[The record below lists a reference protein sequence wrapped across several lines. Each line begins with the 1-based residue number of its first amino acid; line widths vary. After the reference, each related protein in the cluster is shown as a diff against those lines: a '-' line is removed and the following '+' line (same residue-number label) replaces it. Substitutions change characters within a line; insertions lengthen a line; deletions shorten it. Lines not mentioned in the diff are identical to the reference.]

1 MAHRA
6 GGRALSLLRGHLRL
20 SGPAATG
27 GCAEHGQR
35 RGQVRPGSSGAA
47 VQRAPQAAGPEEA
60 GEDAEVNTRKK
71 TFAEVQTER
80 LEQAE
85 RTVLIK
91 CPPKLNEKK
100 LLQYL
105 SSHGNIKSHFFF
117 ENRGIHALI
126 EFSEKNSIASLQDA
140 IGLPSAAEYHVVPFK
155 SRLFTFMLKNPV
167 SQAAE
172 ETPLHLSPQSHIPVK
187 ELIEKLC
194 HADSISSQM
203 YILLNEYQLTDE
215 NIKLRYLVCSL
226 VRDFARAYFP
236 DSTVKPFGSSVNT
249 FGKLGCDVDMFL
261 DFHDTQKHA
270 AKTKKGPF
278 DMEYQMKRL
287 PSERLATQKILS
299 VVGDCLDNFG
309 PGCVSVQK
317 ILNARCPLVKFSHQP
332 TGFQCDLSVSN
343 SIAIKSS
350 ELLYIYG
357 CLDSRVRALVFS
369 VRCWARVHGLTNSI
383 PGTWITNFSLTMMV
397 MFFLQRRSPPII
409 PTLDQL
415 KELAD
420 QKDKLVIGGYDCSF
434 VSDLRKIKC
443 TSNTETLDVLLG
455 DFFEYYG
462 NFDFRRNSINL
473 RKGKEV
479 NKPESSPLYIWNPFE
494 QDLNISKNV
503 NQPQLEKFVAMARES
518 AWILRKEEKAQQM
531 TNKEPWGLAA
541 LLIPFGKSNSNKMKN
556 RMKGIGSE
564 TIRNLLD
571 SLKLNNPTNLQKAV
585 GK

>member
-1 MAHRA
+1 MALRT
-6 GGRALSLLRGHLRL
+6 GGRALALALLRGRLRL
-20 SGPAATG
+20 PGPAAGG
-27 GCAEHGQR
+27 GCAGSGQA
-35 RGQVRPGSSGAA
+35 RGQARLGPA
-47 VQRAPQAAGPEEA
+47 VQGAPQAAGAEEA
-60 GEDAEVNTRKK
+60 GEDAEVATRKK
-71 TFAEVQTER
+71 TFTEVQTER
-80 LEQAE
+80 SEQAE

-140 IGLPSAAEYHVVPFK
+140 VGIPSAAEHHVPFK
-155 SRLFTFMLKNPV
+155 SRLFTFTLKNPA

-172 ETPLHLSPQSHIPVK
+172 GTPLHLSPQTHIPVK
-187 ELIEKLC
+187 ELIQKLC

-203 YILLNEYQLTDE
+203 YILLKEYQLTEE
-215 NIKLRYLVCSL
+215 NTKLRFLVCSL
-226 VRDFARAYFP
+226 VRDFTHAYFP

-261 DFHDTQKHA
+261 DFNDTQKHA
-270 AKTKKGPF
+270 TKMKKGPF
-278 DMEYQMKRL
+278 EMEYQMKRL
-287 PSERLATQKILS
+287 PSERLATQRILS
-299 VVGDCLDNFG
+299 VIGDCLDNFG

-357 CLDSRVRALVFS
+357 CLDSRVRALVFT
-369 VRCWARVHGLTNSI
+369 VRCWARIHGLTNSV
-383 PGTWITNFSLTMMV
+383 PGSWITNFSLTMMV
-397 MFFLQRRSPPII
+397 MFFLQKRSPPII

-420 QKDKLVIGGYDCSF
+420 EKDKHVIGGYDCSF
-434 VSDLRKIKC
+434 VSDLSKIKP
-443 TSNTETLDVLLG
+443 TKNTETLDVLLG
-455 DFFEYYG
+455 DFFEYFG
-462 NFDFRRNSINL
+462 NFDFRKNSINL

-518 AWILRKEEKAQQM
+518 AWILQKEDKTQRM
-531 TNKEPWGLAA
+531 INKEPWGLAA
-541 LLIPFGKSNSNKMKN
+541 LLIPLGKSNPSKMKN

-564 TIRNLLD
+564 TIRSLLD
-571 SLKLNNPTNLQKAV
+571 SLKLNHANSLQKAV

>member
-1 MAHRA
+1 
-6 GGRALSLLRGHLRL
+6 LIDS
-20 SGPAATG
+20 
-27 GCAEHGQR
+27 
-35 RGQVRPGSSGAA
+35 
-47 VQRAPQAAGPEEA
+47 
-60 GEDAEVNTRKK
+60 EVNIGKK
-71 TFAEVQTER
+71 TFTEVQTER

-85 RTVLIK
+85 RAVLIK
-91 CPPKLNEKK
+91 CPQKLNGKK

-105 SSHGNIKSHFFF
+105 SSHGNINSHFFF
-117 ENRGIHALI
+117 ENRGVHALI
-126 EFSEKNSIASLQDA
+126 EFSEKDSIASLQDA
-140 IGLPSAAEYHVVPFK
+140 IGIPSAAEHHVVPFK
-155 SRLFTFMLKNPV
+155 SRLFTFTLKNTV

-172 ETPLHLSPQSHIPVK
+172 ETPLHLSPQSHIPVT
-187 ELIEKLC
+187 ELIQKLC

-203 YILLNEYQLTDE
+203 YILLNEYQLTEE
-215 NIKLRYLVCSL
+215 NIKLRFLACSL
-226 VRDFARAYFP
+226 VRDFAHAYFP

-261 DFHDTQKHA
+261 DFRDTRKHA
-270 AKTKKGPF
+270 AKMKKGPF
-278 DMEYQMKRL
+278 EMEYQMKRL

-299 VVGDCLDNFG
+299 VIGDCLDNFG
-309 PGCVSVQK
+309 PGCVNVQK

-343 SIAIKSS
+343 SIAKKSS

-369 VRCWARVHGLTNSI
+369 VRCWARVHGLTNSV
-383 PGTWITNFSLTMMV
+383 PGTWITNFSLTMMI
-397 MFFLQRRSPPII
+397 MFFLQKRSPPII

-420 QKDKLVIGGYDCSF
+420 EKDKQVIGGYDCSF
-434 VSDLRKIKC
+434 VSDLSKIKP
-443 TSNTETLDVLLG
+443 TKNTETLDVLLG
-455 DFFEYYG
+455 DFFEYFG
-462 NFDFRRNSINL
+462 NFDFRKNSINL

-518 AWILRKEEKAQQM
+518 AWILQKEGKTQRM
-531 TNKEPWGLAA
+531 INKEPWGLAA
-541 LLIPFGKSNSNKMKN
+541 LLIPFGKSNPSKMKN

-564 TIRNLLD
+564 TIRSLLD
-571 SLKLNNPTNLQKAV
+571 SLKLNNANSLQKAV

>member
-1 MAHRA
+1 
-6 GGRALSLLRGHLRL
+6 
-20 SGPAATG
+20 T
-27 GCAEHGQR
+27 
-35 RGQVRPGSSGAA
+35 
-47 VQRAPQAAGPEEA
+47 
-60 GEDAEVNTRKK
+60 DAEVSIRKK
-71 TFAEVQTER
+71 TFTEVQTER

-91 CPPKLNEKK
+91 CPPKLNGEK
-100 LLQYL
+100 LLRYL
-105 SSHGNIKSHFFF
+105 SSHGNINSHFFF
-117 ENRGIHALI
+117 ENRVIKQIIYNIDIKLVFI
-126 EFSEKNSIASLQDA
+126 FVNVYKLLSKRFLFISQLSNMSSEGQ
-140 IGLPSAAEYHVVPFK
+140 
-155 SRLFTFMLKNPV
+155 
-167 SQAAE
+167 
-172 ETPLHLSPQSHIPVK
+172 
-187 ELIEKLC
+187 
-194 HADSISSQM
+194 ISSQM
-203 YILLNEYQLTDE
+203 YILLNEYQLTEE
-215 NIKLRYLVCSL
+215 NIKLRFLACSL
-226 VRDFARAYFP
+226 VQDFARAYFP

-261 DFHDTQKHA
+261 DFHDKRNHA
-270 AKTKKGPF
+270 AKMKKGPF
-278 DMEYQMKRL
+278 EMEYQMKRL

-299 VVGDCLDNFG
+299 VIGDCLDNFG
-309 PGCVSVQK
+309 AGYVNVQK

-369 VRCWARVHGLTNSI
+369 VRCWARVHGLTNSV

-397 MFFLQRRSPPII
+397 MFFLQKRSPPII

-420 QKDKLVIGGYDCSF
+420 EKDKHVIGGCDCSF
-434 VSDLRKIKC
+434 VSDLSKIKP
-443 TSNTETLDVLLG
+443 TKNTETLDVLLG
-455 DFFEYYG
+455 DFFEYFG
-462 NFDFRRNSINL
+462 NFDFRKNSINL

-518 AWILRKEEKAQQM
+518 AWILQKEDKTQQLI
-531 TNKEPWGLAA
+531 NKEPWGLAA
-541 LLIPFGKSNSNKMKN
+541 LLIPFGKSNPSKMKN

-564 TIRNLLD
+564 TIRSLLD
-571 SLKLNNPTNLQKAV
+571 SLKLNNATSLQKAV
-585 GK
+585 RK

>member
-20 SGPAATG
+20 PGPAATG
-27 GCAEHGQR
+27 GCAEHGQP

-60 GEDAEVNTRKK
+60 GEDAEVSTRKK

-420 QKDKLVIGGYDCSF
+420 
-434 VSDLRKIKC
+434 
-443 TSNTETLDVLLG
+443 VLLG

-518 AWILRKEEKAQQM
+518 AWILRKEQKAQQM

>member
-1 MAHRA
+1 MRHRM
-6 GGRALSLLRGHLRL
+6 
-20 SGPAATG
+20 
-27 GCAEHGQR
+27 
-35 RGQVRPGSSGAA
+35 
-47 VQRAPQAAGPEEA
+47 PEEA
-60 GEDAEVNTRKK
+60 HVLAAERRRKTTFLLCGMYAEVNTRKK
-71 TFAEVQTER
+71 TFTEVQTER

-91 CPPKLNEKK
+91 CPSRLNEKK

-105 SSHGNIKSHFFF
+105 SSHGKINSHFFF

-126 EFSEKNSIASLQDA
+126 EFSEKSSVASLQDVVG
-140 IGLPSAAEYHVVPFK
+140 IPKAAEHHVVPFK
-155 SRLFTFMLKNPV
+155 SRLFTFTLKNPV
-167 SQAAE
+167 SKAGE
-172 ETPLHLSPQSHIPVK
+172 ETRVHLSPQSHIPVN
-187 ELIEKLC
+187 ELIQKLH

-203 YILLNEYQLTDE
+203 YILLNEYQLTEE
-215 NIKLRYLVCSL
+215 NIKLRFLACSL
-226 VRDFARAYFP
+226 VQDFARAYFP

-261 DFHDTQKHA
+261 DFRDTEEHA
-270 AKTKKGPF
+270 TKMKKGPF

-299 VVGDCLDNFG
+299 VIGDCLDNFG
-309 PGCVSVQK
+309 PGCMSIQK
-317 ILNARCPLVKFSHQP
+317 ILNARCPLVKFAHQP

-343 SIAIKSS
+343 SIAIRSS

-357 CLDSRVRALVFS
+357 TLDSRVRALVFS
-369 VRCWARVHGLTNSI
+369 LRCWARVHGLTNSI

-397 MFFLQRRSPPII
+397 MFFLQKRSPPII

-420 QKDKLVIGGYDCSF
+420 EKDKHVIGGYDCSF
-434 VSDLRKIKC
+434 VSDLSKIKP
-443 TSNTETLDVLLG
+443 TKNTETLDELLC
-455 DFFEYYG
+455 DFFEYFG
-462 NFDFRRNSINL
+462 NFDFRKNSLNL
-473 RKGKEV
+473 RRGKEV

-518 AWILRKEEKAQQM
+518 AWILQKEDRSQRM
-531 TNKEPWGLAA
+531 INKEPWGLAA
-541 LLIPFGKSNSNKMKN
+541 LLIPFGKSHPNKM
-556 RMKGIGSE
+556 RRTKGLGSE
-564 TIRNLLD
+564 TIRSLLD
-571 SLKLNNPTNLQKAV
+571 SLKLSNASNLQKAV

>member
-6 GGRALSLLRGHLRL
+6 VGRALSLLRGRLRL
-20 SGPAATG
+20 PGPG
-27 GCAEHGQR
+27 HGQP
-35 RGQVRPGSSGAA
+35 RGHVRPGSSGAA
-47 VQRAPQAAGPEEA
+47 VQRAPQAAAPEEP
-60 GEDAEVNTRKK
+60 GEDAEVNTGKK
-71 TFAEVQTER
+71 TFTEVQTER

-91 CPPKLNEKK
+91 CPPKLNENK

-140 IGLPSAAEYHVVPFK
+140 IGVPSAAEYHVVPFK

-172 ETPLHLSPQSHIPVK
+172 ETPLHLSPQFHIPVK
-187 ELIEKLC
+187 DLIQKLC

-226 VRDFARAYFP
+226 VRDFAHAYFP

-261 DFHDTQKHA
+261 DFRDTQKHA
-270 AKTKKGPF
+270 AKMKKGPF
-278 DMEYQMKRL
+278 EMEYQMKRL

-299 VVGDCLDNFG
+299 VIGDCLDNFG

-420 QKDKLVIGGYDCSF
+420 
-434 VSDLRKIKC
+434 
-443 TSNTETLDVLLG
+443 VLLG

-531 TNKEPWGLAA
+531 INKEPWGLAA

-571 SLKLNNPTNLQKAV
+571 SLKLNNPNSLQKAV

>member
-1 MAHRA
+1 TDVEAHA
-6 GGRALSLLRGHLRL
+6 
-20 SGPAATG
+20 
-27 GCAEHGQR
+27 
-35 RGQVRPGSSGAA
+35 
-47 VQRAPQAAGPEEA
+47 
-60 GEDAEVNTRKK
+60 RKK
-71 TFAEVQTER
+71 TFTEVQRER

-91 CPPKLNEKK
+91 CPSKLNEKK

-105 SSHGNIKSHFFF
+105 SSHGKIKSHFFF

-126 EFSEKNSIASLQDA
+126 EFSDKNSIASLQDA
-140 IGLPSAAEYHVVPFK
+140 VGVPSAAEHHVVPYK
-155 SRLFTFMLKNPV
+155 SRLFTFTLKTPV
-167 SQAAE
+167 SQTAE
-172 ETPLHLSPQSHIPVK
+172 ETQVSLSPQSHIPVK
-187 ELIEKLC
+187 ELIQKLC
-194 HADSISSQM
+194 LADSISSQM
-203 YILLNEYQLTDE
+203 YMLLNEYQLTEE
-215 NIKLRYLVCSL
+215 NIKLRFLACSL
-226 VRDFARAYFP
+226 VRDFTRAYFP

-261 DFHDTQKHA
+261 DFHDAQKHT

-278 DMEYQMKRL
+278 EMEYQMKRL

-299 VVGDCLDNFG
+299 VIGDCLDNFG
-309 PGCVSVQK
+309 PGCVNVQK
-317 ILNARCPLVKFSHQP
+317 ILNARCPLVKFSHQA

-343 SIAIKSS
+343 SIAIRTS

-369 VRCWARVHGLTNSI
+369 VRCWARLHGLTNTV
-383 PGTWITNFSLTMMV
+383 PGAWITNFSLTMMV
-397 MFFLQRRSPPII
+397 MFFLQKRSPPII

-420 QKDKLVIGGYDCSF
+420 EKDKHVIGGYDCSF
-434 VSDLRKIKC
+434 VSDLSKIKP
-443 TSNTETLDVLLG
+443 TKNTETLDVLLG

-479 NKPESSPLYIWNPFE
+479 NKPESCPLYIWNPFE

-518 AWILRKEEKAQQM
+518 AWILQKEDKSRRM
-531 TNKEPWGLAA
+531 LDKEPWGLAS
-541 LLIPFGKSNSNKMKN
+541 LLIPFGRSNPSKVKSG
-556 RMKGIGSE
+556 MKGIGSE
-564 TIRNLLD
+564 TIRSLLD
-571 SLKLNNPTNLQKAV
+571 SLKLNNPSNLQKAV

>member
-1 MAHRA
+1 MAQRA
-6 GGRALSLLRGHLRL
+6 GGRALCLLRGRL
-20 SGPAATG
+20 LPPGPAAARLGSSGPAL
-27 GCAEHGQR
+27 
-35 RGQVRPGSSGAA
+35 
-47 VQRAPQAAGPEEA
+47 QRAGGAEET
-60 GEDAEVNTRKK
+60 DAEVGARKK
-71 TFAEVQTER
+71 TFTEVQTER
-80 LEQAE
+80 LEQAD
-85 RTVLIK
+85 RSVLIK
-91 CPPKLNEKK
+91 CPSKLNEKK

-105 SSHGNIKSHFFF
+105 SSHGKIDNYFFF

-126 EFSEKNSIASLQDA
+126 EFSEKSSVASLQA
-140 IGLPSAAEYHVVPFK
+140 VTGIPKAAEHHVVPYK
-155 SRLFTFMLKNPV
+155 SRLFTFTLKNPG

-172 ETPLHLSPQSHIPVK
+172 ERPVKISPQSHIPVN
-187 ELIEKLC
+187 ELIPKLC

-203 YILLNEYQLTDE
+203 YILLNEYQLTEE
-215 NIKLRYLVCSL
+215 NIKLRYLACSL

-261 DFHDTQKHA
+261 DFHDIQKHA
-270 AKTKKGPF
+270 TKMKKGPF
-278 DMEYQMKRL
+278 EMEYQMKRL

-299 VVGDCLDNFG
+299 IIGDCLDNFG
-309 PGCVSVQK
+309 PGYSSVQK

-343 SIAIKSS
+343 SIAIRCS

-357 CLDSRVRALVFS
+357 CLDPRVRALVFS
-369 VRCWARVHGLTNSI
+369 LRCWARVHGLTNSV
-383 PGTWITNFSLTMMV
+383 PGTWITNFSLTMMI
-397 MFFLQRRSPPII
+397 MFFLQKRSPPII

-420 QKDKLVIGGYDCSF
+420 EKDKHVIGGYDCSF
-434 VSDLRKIKC
+434 VSDLSKIKP
-443 TSNTETLDVLLG
+443 TKNTETLDELLC
-455 DFFEYYG
+455 DFFQYFG
-462 NFDFRRNSINL
+462 NFDFRKNSLNL

-518 AWILRKEEKAQQM
+518 AWILQKEDKTQQM
-531 TNKEPWGLAA
+531 INKEPWGLAA
-541 LLIPFGKSNSNKMKN
+541 VLIPFGKSNPNTMKS
-556 RMKGIGSE
+556 RTKGIGSE
-564 TIRNLLD
+564 TIKSLLD
-571 SLKLNNPTNLQKAV
+571 SLKLSDANNLQKAV

>member
-1 MAHRA
+1 
-6 GGRALSLLRGHLRL
+6 
-20 SGPAATG
+20 T
-27 GCAEHGQR
+27 
-35 RGQVRPGSSGAA
+35 
-47 VQRAPQAAGPEEA
+47 
-60 GEDAEVNTRKK
+60 DAEVNTRKK
-71 TFAEVQTER
+71 TFTEVQTER
-80 LEQAE
+80 LEEAE

-100 LLQYL
+100 LLNYL

-126 EFSEKNSIASLQDA
+126 EFAEKNSISSLQDA
-140 IGLPSAAEYHVVPFK
+140 IGIPSAAEYHVVPYK
-155 SRLFTFMLKNPV
+155 SRLFTFMLKNPL

-172 ETPLHLSPQSHIPVK
+172 EKPVHLSPQSHIAVN
-187 ELIEKLC
+187 ELIQKLC
-194 HADSISSQM
+194 HADSISRQM
-203 YILLNEYQLTDE
+203 YILLNEYQLTEE
-215 NIKLRYLVCSL
+215 NIKLRFLACSL
-226 VRDFARAYFP
+226 VRDFAGAYFP

-261 DFHDTQKHA
+261 DFHDTQKQST
-270 AKTKKGPF
+270 KMKKGPF
-278 DMEYQMKRL
+278 EMEYQMKRL

-299 VVGDCLDNFG
+299 VIGDCLDNFG
-309 PGCVSVQK
+309 PGCMNVQK

-357 CLDSRVRALVFS
+357 CLDSRVRALVFT
-369 VRCWARVHGLTNSI
+369 VRCWARVHGLTNSV
-383 PGTWITNFSLTMMV
+383 PGNWITNFSLTMMV
-397 MFFLQRRSPPII
+397 MFFLQKRSPPII

-420 QKDKLVIGGYDCSF
+420 EKDKLVIGGYDCSF
-434 VSDLRKIKC
+434 VSDLSKIKP
-443 TSNTETLDVLLG
+443 TKNTETLDVLLG
-455 DFFEYYG
+455 DFFEYFG

-503 NQPQLEKFVAMARES
+503 NQPQLEKFVAMARET
-518 AWILRKEEKAQQM
+518 AWIIQNEDKTQQM
-531 TNKEPWGLAA
+531 INKEPWGLAA
-541 LLIPFGKSNSNKMKN
+541 LLIPFGKSNPSKMKN

-564 TIRNLLD
+564 TIRSLLD
-571 SLKLNNPTNLQKAV
+571 SLKLNNANSLQKAM

>member
-1 MAHRA
+1 
-6 GGRALSLLRGHLRL
+6 GRALFLLRGRLRTA
-20 SGPAATG
+20 GPAG
-27 GCAEHGQR
+27 DCSP
-35 RGQVRPGSSGAA
+35 RGQAHLGTSSPAA
-47 VQRAPQAAGPEEA
+47 QRAAQEAGVDEA
-60 GEDAEVNTRKK
+60 GEDTEVRTRKK
-71 TFAEVQTER
+71 TFTEVQTER
-80 LEQAE
+80 LDQAE

-105 SSHGNIKSHFFF
+105 SSHGSIKSHFFF
-117 ENRGIHALI
+117 ESRGIHALI
-126 EFSEKNSIASLQDA
+126 EFSEKNSIGSLQDA
-140 IGLPSAAEYHVVPFK
+140 VGIPNAAEHHVVPYK

-172 ETPLHLSPQSHIPVK
+172 ETPVPLAPQFHIPVN
-187 ELIEKLC
+187 ELIQKLC
-194 HADSISSQM
+194 CADSISSQM
-203 YILLNEYQLTDE
+203 YILLNEYQLTEE
-215 NIKLRYLVCSL
+215 NTKLRFLACSL

-261 DFHDTQKHA
+261 DFHDGQSHA
-270 AKTKKGPF
+270 TKTKKGPF
-278 DMEYQMKRL
+278 EMEYQMKRL

-299 VVGDCLDNFG
+299 VIGDCLDNFG
-309 PGCVSVQK
+309 PGCASIQK

-332 TGFQCDLSVSN
+332 TGFHCDLSVSN
-343 SIAIKSS
+343 SIAIRSS

-369 VRCWARVHGLTNSI
+369 VRCWARVHGLTNSV
-383 PGTWITNFSLTMMV
+383 PGAWITNFSLTMMV
-397 MFFLQRRSPPII
+397 MFFLQNRSPPVI

-415 KELAD
+415 KALAGE
-420 QKDKLVIGGYDCSF
+420 KDTHVIGGYDCSF
-434 VSDLRKIKC
+434 VSDLNKIKP
-443 TSNTETLDVLLG
+443 TKNTESLDVLLG
-455 DFFEYYG
+455 GFFEYFG

-518 AWILRKEEKAQQM
+518 AWILQKDDKTQRM
-531 TNKEPWGLAA
+531 INKEPWGLAA
-541 LLIPFGKSNSNKMKN
+541 LLIPFGKSNPSKMKN

-564 TIRNLLD
+564 TIRSLLD
-571 SLKLNNPTNLQKAV
+571 SLKLNNSTSLQKAV

>member
-1 MAHRA
+1 
-6 GGRALSLLRGHLRL
+6 
-20 SGPAATG
+20 T
-27 GCAEHGQR
+27 
-35 RGQVRPGSSGAA
+35 
-47 VQRAPQAAGPEEA
+47 
-60 GEDAEVNTRKK
+60 DAEVSTRKK
-71 TFAEVQTER
+71 TFTEVQTER

-91 CPPKLNEKK
+91 CPPKLNERK

-117 ENRGIHALI
+117 ENRGVHALI
-126 EFSEKNSIASLQDA
+126 EFSEKNSIASLKDA
-140 IGLPSAAEYHVVPFK
+140 IGIPSSEHHVPFK
-155 SRLFTFMLKNPV
+155 SRLFTFTLKNPV

-172 ETPLHLSPQSHIPVK
+172 ETPVRLSPQSHIPVK
-187 ELIEKLC
+187 ELIQKLC

-203 YILLNEYQLTDE
+203 YILLNEYQLTEE
-215 NIKLRYLVCSL
+215 NTKLRFMACSL
-226 VRDFARAYFP
+226 VQDFARAYFP

-261 DFHDTQKHA
+261 DFHDVRRHA
-270 AKTKKGPF
+270 TKMKKGPF
-278 DMEYQMKRL
+278 EMEYQMKKL

-299 VVGDCLDNFG
+299 VIGDCLDNFG
-309 PGCVSVQK
+309 PGCTSVQK

-343 SIAIKSS
+343 SIAIRSS

-357 CLDSRVRALVFS
+357 CLDSRVRALVFT
-369 VRCWARVHGLTNSI
+369 VRCWARVHGLTNSV

-397 MFFLQRRSPPII
+397 MFFLQKRSPPII

-420 QKDKLVIGGYDCSF
+420 EKDKHVIGGYDCSF
-434 VSDLRKIKC
+434 VSDLSKIKP
-443 TSNTETLDVLLG
+443 TKNTETLDVLLG
-455 DFFEYYG
+455 DFFEYFG
-462 NFDFRRNSINL
+462 NFDFRRNSLNL

-503 NQPQLEKFVAMARES
+503 NQPQLEKFVAVARES
-518 AWILRKEEKAQQM
+518 AWILQKEDKTQRM
-531 TNKEPWGLAA
+531 ISKEPWGLAA
-541 LLIPFGKSNSNKMKN
+541 LLIPFGKSNPNKMKN

-564 TIRNLLD
+564 TIRSLLD
-571 SLKLNNPTNLQKAV
+571 SLKLNNPNSLQKAV

>member
-1 MAHRA
+1 MALRS
-6 GGRALSLLRGHLRL
+6 GGPALALLRGRLHL
-20 SGPAATG
+20 SGPGA
-27 GCAEHGQR
+27 
-35 RGQVRPGSSGAA
+35 RGHARLGRSGAVA
-47 VQRAPQAAGPEEA
+47 QPAAEEP
-60 GEDAEVNTRKK
+60 GEDAEAGTRKK

-80 LEQAE
+80 LNQAE

-91 CPPKLNEKK
+91 CPSKVHEKK

-105 SSHGNIKSHFFF
+105 SSHGNVKSHFFF
-117 ENRGIHALI
+117 ENRGINALI
-126 EFSEKNSIASLQDA
+126 EFSEKSSIASLQDA
-140 IGLPSAAEYHVVPFK
+140 VGIPSASEHHVVPFK
-155 SRLFTFMLKNPV
+155 SRLFTFTLKNPV
-167 SQAAE
+167 SQRIE
-172 ETPLHLSPQSHIPVK
+172 ETPIHLSPQCHIPVK
-187 ELIEKLC
+187 DLIEKLC
-194 HADSISSQM
+194 LADNISSQM
-203 YILLNEYQLTDE
+203 YILLNEYQLTEE
-215 NIKLRYLVCSL
+215 NIKLRFLACSL
-226 VRDFARAYFP
+226 VRDFACAYFP

-249 FGKLGCDVDMFL
+249 FGKLGSDVDMFL
-261 DFHDTQKHA
+261 DFCDTGKHA
-270 AKTKKGPF
+270 TKMKKGPF

-287 PSERLATQKILS
+287 PSERLATQRILS
-299 VVGDCLDNFG
+299 VIGDCLDNFG
-309 PGCVSVQK
+309 PGCANVQK

-343 SIAIKSS
+343 SIAIRSS

-357 CLDSRVRALVFS
+357 CLDSRVRALVFTI
-369 VRCWARVHGLTNSI
+369 RCWARVHGLTNSA

-420 QKDKLVIGGYDCSF
+420 EKDKHIIGGYDCSF
-434 VSDLRKIKC
+434 VSDLRKIKP
-443 TSNTETLDVLLG
+443 TKNTETLEVLLCE
-455 DFFEYYG
+455 FFEYFG

-503 NQPQLEKFVAMARES
+503 NQPQLEKFIAMARES
-518 AWILRKEEKAQQM
+518 AWILQKEDKTQQM
-531 TNKEPWGLAA
+531 ISKEPWGLAA
-541 LLIPFGKSNSNKMKN
+541 LLIPFGKSNSSKMKN

-564 TIRNLLD
+564 TIRSLLD
-571 SLKLNNPTNLQKAV
+571 SLKLNNANSQQKAV